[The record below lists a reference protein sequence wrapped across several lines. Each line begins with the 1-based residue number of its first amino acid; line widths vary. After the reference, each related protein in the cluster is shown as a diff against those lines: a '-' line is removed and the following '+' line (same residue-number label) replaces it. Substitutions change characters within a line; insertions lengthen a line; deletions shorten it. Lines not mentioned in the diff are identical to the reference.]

1 MNWLKIWRI
10 GKAVVKE
17 LDKRGVKIKRVPV
30 GELVE
35 KTTIAVPRAKT
46 VAELF
51 RSTKPPLQ

>member
-17 LDKRGVKIKRVPV
+17 LDKRGVKIKHVPV

-35 KTTIAVPRAKT
+35 KTTVAVTSAKT
-46 VAELF
+46 VADLF
-51 RSTKPPLQ
+51 RPRPPAS